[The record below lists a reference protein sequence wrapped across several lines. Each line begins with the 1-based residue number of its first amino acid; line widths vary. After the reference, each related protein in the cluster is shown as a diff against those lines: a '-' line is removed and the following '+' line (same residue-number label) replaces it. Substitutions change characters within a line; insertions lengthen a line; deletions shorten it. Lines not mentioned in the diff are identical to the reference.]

1 MLKKK
6 THEEFMQE
14 LKSIGNNKITVLGI
28 YNGNKTPLLVECN
41 KCHKQYYT
49 QPSVL
54 LHNSGCR
61 DCMPHKSK
69 PPVKKKKSE
78 EQFLKEVEVVN
89 PNVEILSEYKGASVK
104 VQCKCKICN
113 NIWETTPSVLLAGHG
128 CRKCATKRNAEKG
141 TLSHKEFMERF
152 YKCNNQYVEIIGK
165 YKGSDIKIKCKC
177 LICGEEF
184 ETAPYRLLN
193 GTKHEKCA
201 NKLSSE
207 KRKCD
212 YEDLKQRINN
222 VNPNIELLGE
232 YINFHTKMDFRCVCG
247 EIHQATPD
255 HLLHG
260 GLCYKCGRIKASNNY
275 KRTQQEFV
283 DEVMMKNKN
292 IEVVGN
298 YTTIKNNIDV
308 ECKVCGYK
316 WSPIAE
322 TLIRKDPCGCPK
334 CSGRIKT
341 NDEFVN
347 DVKIKQPTLKLL
359 NKYVNS
365 VTKLKF
371 HCTVCDED
379 IYITPNKIMNGQGCP
394 NCARSHGELLVSSY
408 LTHKKINYQQ
418 QYRIYYND
426 SRYYFDFA
434 LILPNN
440 NQIALIE
447 YDGEQH
453 YQPVDFA
460 GKGEEWAESHF
471 ADTQLRD
478 SIKDQYC
485 KDNNIPL
492 LRIPYWDYNNIDK
505 ILSDFLDTLKVSA

>member
-113 NIWETTPSVLLAGHG
+113 NIWETTPSVLLAGRG
-128 CRKCATKRNAEKG
+128 CRKCATKRNAEKIQL
-141 TLSHKEFMERF
+141 THNEFIELF
-152 YKCNNQYVEIIGK
+152 SKCNNPYVKIVGK
-165 YKGSDIKIKCKC
+165 YAGTDSNIECEC
-177 LICGEEF
+177 LICGESF
-184 ETAPYRLLN
+184 YTSPYRILN
-193 GTKHEKCA
+193 GAKHITCA
-201 NKLSSE
+201 KKIAAE

-212 YEDLKQRINN
+212 YEELRQRIHK

-232 YINFHTKMDFRCVCG
+232 YINFHTKMKFKCICG
-247 EIHQATPD
+247 EIHEATPD
-255 HLLHG
+255 HLLRG
-260 GLCYKCGRIKASNNY
+260 GLCYKCGRHKS
-275 KRTQQEFV
+275 KGE
-283 DEVMMKNKN
+283 D
-292 IEVVGN
+292 
-298 YTTIKNNIDV
+298 
-308 ECKVCGYK
+308 
-316 WSPIAE
+316 
-322 TLIRKDPCGCPK
+322 
-334 CSGRIKT
+334 
-341 NDEFVN
+341 
-347 DVKIKQPTLKLL
+347 
-359 NKYVNS
+359 S
-365 VTKLKF
+365 V
-371 HCTVCDED
+371 ED
-379 IYITPNKIMNGQGCP
+379 ILQSIGVTY
-394 NCARSHGELLVSSY
+394 
-408 LTHKKINYQQ
+408 KK
-418 QYRIYYND
+418 QYKPILENNRLA
-426 SRYYFDFA
+426 FDFA
-434 LILPNN
+434 LMRNGN
-440 NQIALIE
+440 VYALIE
-447 YDGEQH
+447 YDGEGH
-453 YQPVDFA
+453 YIPIDFA
-460 GKGEEWAESHF
+460 GKGKEWANKNFE
-471 ADTQLRD
+471 TYQLRD

>member
-1 MLKKK
+1 MIKKK

-184 ETAPYRLLN
+184 ETTPYRLLN

-201 NKLSSE
+201 NKLGSE

-247 EIHQATPD
+247 EIHQATPI
-255 HLLHG
+255 HLLRG
-260 GLCYKCGRIKASNNY
+260 GLCYKCGRHKSKGEDA
-275 KRTQQEFV
+275 
-283 DEVMMKNKN
+283 
-292 IEVVGN
+292 IENV
-298 YTTIKNNIDV
+298 
-308 ECKVCGYK
+308 
-316 WSPIAE
+316 
-322 TLIRKDPCGCPK
+322 L
-334 CSGRIKT
+334 KT
-341 NDEFVN
+341 FKYDY
-347 DVKIKQPTLKLL
+347 IKQYKPIKENIRL
-359 NKYVNS
+359 
-365 VTKLKF
+365 
-371 HCTVCDED
+371 
-379 IYITPNKIMNGQGCP
+379 
-394 NCARSHGELLVSSY
+394 A
-408 LTHKKINYQQ
+408 
-418 QYRIYYND
+418 
-426 SRYYFDFA
+426 FDFA
-434 LILPNN
+434 LYNSNVLVSI
-440 NQIALIE
+440 IE
-447 YDGEQH
+447 YDGEGH
-453 YQPVDFA
+453 YKPIDFA
-460 GKGEEWAESHF
+460 GKGEEWANKNFEIY
-471 ADTQLRD
+471 QLRD

-492 LRIPYWDYNNIDK
+492 LRIPYWDYKNIDK
-505 ILSDFLDTLKVSA
+505 ILSDFLDTLQVSA